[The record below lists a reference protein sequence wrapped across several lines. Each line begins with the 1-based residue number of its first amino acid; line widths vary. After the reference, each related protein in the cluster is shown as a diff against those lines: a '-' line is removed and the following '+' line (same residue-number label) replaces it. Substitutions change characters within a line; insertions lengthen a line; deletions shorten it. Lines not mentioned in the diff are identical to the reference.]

1 MTFSLKH
8 AFQSAKTDGADTS
21 VVRPSD
27 WNAEHTLSMATDRLL
42 GRTSAGAGAVEEIS
56 VGTGLSLTAGTLSST
71 VTGTVTSVS
80 GTGTVNGLTLT
91 GTVTSSGSLTLG
103 GTLSGV
109 SLTSAVTGTLPVANG
124 GTGTA
129 TQFTAG
135 SVVFAGSSGVYT
147 QDNANLFWDD
157 TNNRLG
163 IKTAIPTAEL
173 DVNGTINVPNQL
185 NYDYTTSVL
194 PDIAPALNLN
204 FAQSK
209 VVDPRIT
216 FTRSSTATFVGS
228 NGLIQTAAV
237 NTPRLDY
244 DPVTRAPKGLL
255 IEEQR
260 TNLLTYSEQFNG
272 NWTTS
277 RASIS
282 ANTAASPDGTQTAD
296 AIVEDTTA
304 ADSHAIYRSAT
315 LTAAAHTLSVFV
327 KANGRDWIY
336 LVCTAGTNA
345 GAYFNISNGTVGTV
359 SSGYTASI
367 VAYGN
372 GWYRCSIAFTATAAT
387 WYPNIYLATGDNSTI
402 YTGDGTSGVIVWGA
416 QLEAGAF
423 ATSYIPTVASQVT
436 RTADVATITGANF
449 SQWYNQSTGTFVAD
463 FDTVALRSGGV
474 TTHNVANAN
483 DGTANNIVSIFA
495 SANFVAGQVLT
506 GGVTQAYIQG
516 GGSPANNVPIKLAI
530 GYATNDVAV
539 TANGAAPSTDTSATM
554 PTGLTQLSIG
564 SFTGFSLLNGHIRS
578 IRYYPSRLT
587 NAQLQ
592 ALTA

>member
-8 AFQSAKTDGADTS
+8 AFQSAKADGADTS

-91 GTVTSSGSLTLG
+91 GSVTSSGSLTLG
-103 GTLSGV
+103 GTLSV
-109 SLTSAVTGTLPVANG
+109 DLSTATVTGTLPVTKG
-124 GTGTA
+124 GTGTT

-135 SVVFAGSSGVYT
+135 SVVFAGASGVYT

-157 TNNRLG
+157 ANNRLG
-163 IKTAIPTAEL
+163 IKTATPTAEL

-185 NYDYTTSVL
+185 NYDYITSVL
-194 PDIAPALNLN
+194 PDVAPALNLN
-204 FAQSK
+204 FVQSN

-260 TNLLTYSEQFNG
+260 TNLLLQSQSL
-272 NWTTS
+272 TTS
-277 RASIS
+277 WSSDGTATMA
-282 ANTAASPDGTQTAD
+282 ANQTTSPDGTVNASQLQYGTNKYRYQVATTVTSTVYAYSIYAKLGTGGNSTFTA
-296 AIVEDTTA
+296 
-304 ADSHAIYRSAT
+304 
-315 LTAAAHTLSVFV
+315 
-327 KANGRDWIY
+327 
-336 LVCTAGTNA
+336 TAGSV
-345 GAYFNISNGTVGTV
+345 GAVFNLSTQTT
-359 SSGYTASI
+359 SSVTATSASI
-367 VAYGN
+367 TSVGN
-372 GWYRCSIAFTATAAT
+372 GWYRCSIVFTAAGTSTTIGFEMLGAFT
-387 WYPNIYLATGDNSTI
+387 TGQGH
-402 YTGDGTSGVIVWGA
+402 YFYGA

-436 RTADVATITGANF
+436 RTADVATMTGTNF
-449 SQWYNQSTGTFVAD
+449 SNWYNQSEGTFAAEFSFIYTGARVSSAGILN
-463 FDTVALRSGGV
+463 FDQSGNKLVVYVPLSGTTANTYDGSTVVSSYTVAGSGV
-474 TTHNVANAN
+474 QKV
-483 DGTANNIVSIFA
+483 A
-495 SANFVAGQVLT
+495 SAYNSSGR
-506 GGVTQAYIQG
+506 
-516 GGSPANNVPIKLAI
+516 AI
-530 GYATNDVAV
+530 
-539 TANGAAPSTDTSATM
+539 TANGNTVITGAVSATYSASSS
-554 PTGLTQLSIG
+554 LQIG
-564 SFTGFSLLNGHIRS
+564 GGIAIGAINGHIRS
-578 IRYYPSRLT
+578 IQYYNTRLANT
-587 NAQLQ
+587 VLQ
-592 ALTA
+592 GITA